1 VSIVDSA
8 AFKNLLAYLEPSY
21 HVPCRQTMTKH
32 LEQKQDEVKVRNLT
46 YYMQKVLP
54 IALTM
59 TKYFDIDI
67 DYRNSTSKYQ
77 IAVPQ

>member
-1 VSIVDSA
+1 
-8 AFKNLLAYLEPSY
+8 
-21 HVPCRQTMTKH
+21 MTKH

>member
-1 VSIVDSA
+1 
-8 AFKNLLAYLEPSY
+8 
-21 HVPCRQTMTKH
+21 
-32 LEQKQDEVKVRNLT
+32 
-46 YYMQKVLP
+46 MQKVLP